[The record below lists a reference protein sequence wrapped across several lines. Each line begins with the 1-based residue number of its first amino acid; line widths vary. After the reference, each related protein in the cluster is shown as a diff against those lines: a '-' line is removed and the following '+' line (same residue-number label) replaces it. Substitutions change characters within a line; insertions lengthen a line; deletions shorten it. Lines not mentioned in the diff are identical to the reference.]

1 VRRPPVFR
9 RLAAALAIVAGLAA
23 LGACGSGGARTL
35 TVTTTVTAPSQPLL
49 PGTGRPAVTIG
60 DKNFTEQFILGEL
73 YYLALKAQGYAVT
86 LNRNIGPTEVT
97 MQALRTGSLDM
108 YPEYLGV
115 WNTTIAGDRHR
126 YRTRLSAFRAAERFA
141 LAHGFRLLN
150 PTPFSDT
157 SALAVGFNYSVQH
170 SVVSIADLRRVAAS
184 VTLGAPP
191 QFATEP
197 EGLPA
202 IRRAYD
208 VKPAGFRPLDVGAQY
223 QALDDGSVQVA
234 DVNTTDG
241 QLITG
246 NYTLLADPRRV
257 FGYGNAMPVV
267 PLRVLAAE
275 GPQFAATLNR
285 VSALLTVGTIRQLN
299 AAVDVDNEDP
309 ASVAQQFLAAH
320 GIIPGPG

>member
-1 VRRPPVFR
+1 VSRSALAR
-9 RLAAALAIVAGLAA
+9 RLTTALAIIAGAASLAA
-23 LGACGSGGARTL
+23 CGGSVARTL
-35 TVTTTVTAPSQPLL
+35 TVTTTVTAPSGPLL

-97 MQALRTGSLDM
+97 MQALRTGSLEM
-108 YPEYLGV
+108 YPEYLDV
-115 WNTTIAGDRHR
+115 WNTTIAGDHHR
-126 YRTRLSAFRAAERFA
+126 YRTRLAAFEAAERYA

-170 SVVSIADLRRVAAS
+170 SVVSITDLRRVADS
-184 VTLGAPP
+184 LTLGAPP
-191 QFATEP
+191 QFASAP
-197 EGLPA
+197 DGLPA
-202 IRRAYD
+202 IRQAYG
-208 VKPAGFRPLDVGAQY
+208 VQPAAFRPLDVGAQY
-223 QALDDGSVQVA
+223 QALDAGSVQVA
-234 DVNTTDG
+234 DVDTTDG

-257 FGYGNAMPVV
+257 FGYGNVIPVV
-267 PLRVLAAE
+267 PLRVLAVE

-285 VSALLTVGTIRQLN
+285 VSALLTIGTIRQLN

-309 ASVAQQFLAAH
+309 ASVAQQFLEAH
-320 GIIPGPG
+320 GLIPGPG